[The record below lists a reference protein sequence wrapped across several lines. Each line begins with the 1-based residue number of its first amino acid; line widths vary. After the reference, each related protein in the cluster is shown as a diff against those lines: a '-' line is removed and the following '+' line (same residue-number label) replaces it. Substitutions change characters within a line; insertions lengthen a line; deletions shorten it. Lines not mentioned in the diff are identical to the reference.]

1 MSLRS
6 IPSIVIA
13 FLIYNAV
20 VFASGS
26 TEILNSALFELP
38 MLSGGVWRFEV
49 GDLIILL
56 TLFLLFAE
64 LIKSTYTATSS
75 LVDHGLSM
83 VVFIACLVEF
93 LLAPLAATSTFFLDH
108 GRHRRS
114 TSLPALPSAS
124 AWRGATSPSAAGWT
138 EAGIRVARC
147 AHEITGGRIQ
157 LRSPELLAASGRELV
172 AVLGQLVDFLLHVGE
187 LRLQLA
193 DLVRLGQL
201 CLRRAL
207 LGFRPGRRQL
217 ALPRMGSTCENAC
230 SNIAMF
236 LRACS

>member
-26 TEILNSALFELP
+26 TEILNRALFELP

-93 LLAPLAATSTFFLDH
+93 LVAPRRQPRPSSSSWWP
-108 GRHRRS
+108 RRS
-114 TSLPALPSAS
+114 TSSPALPSAS

-138 EAGIRVARC
+138 ERAFARTLRARNHGRSHSVAI
-147 AHEITGGRIQ
+147 ARIACG
-157 LRSPELLAASGRELV
+157 LGRELV
-172 AVLGQLVDFLLHVGE
+172 AVLGQLVDLLLHVGE
-187 LRLQLA
+187 LRLELA
-193 DLVRLGQL
+193 DLARLGKL

-217 ALPRMGSTCENAC
+217 ALPEGVHKEIAC